1 MPEPVTMGAGY
12 LVFTGA
18 VAIGGVITGYFM
30 RKEAEKEARR
40 RSERQ
45 RMRREAQERDARA
58 REAANNVAVRIGQD
72 ADAIVTRMREK
83 QQEFSGLISS
93 LNTAIVSNQ
102 HSTDE
107 LQGIITTM
115 QDNLT
120 DLISSTEA
128 MTLELTQLRDR
139 LKTVTAQ
146 LEETRAQLA
155 EKDKMMR
162 EAVDS
167 ITRRTE
173 GLRTRANQSIEELQQ
188 QIQATE
194 EQTTNHVE
202 VTTLRAELLQSKRQ
216 NQVYQQK
223 IAELTEINRRQLDVI
238 AKFSP
243 QSVAGRVSNQSSPA
257 QPNNRLQR
265 PKAGSLFDKSG
276 RGSQPDSRSKD
287 SGTTLSSSLPT
298 ELYRKTTFN

>member
-18 VAIGGVITGYFM
+18 VAVGGVITGYFM
-30 RKEAEKEARR
+30 RKEAEKDERR
-40 RSERQ
+40 RAERQ
-45 RMRREAQERDARA
+45 RMRREAQQRDARA
-58 REAANNVAVRIGQD
+58 REAANEVAVRIGHD

-83 QQEFSGLISS
+83 QQQFSGLITS
-93 LNTAIVSNQ
+93 LNTAIVSHQ

-120 DLISSTEA
+120 DLINSTEA
-128 MTLELTQLRDR
+128 MTLELTQLRDK

-146 LEETRAQLA
+146 LEDTRAQLV

-162 EAVDS
+162 EVVDS
-167 ITRRTE
+167 ITRKTE
-173 GLRTRANQSIEELQQ
+173 GLSMRASQSIEELQQ
-188 QIQATE
+188 QMQTTE
-194 EQTTNHVE
+194 EQTPHHLE
-202 VTTLRAELLQSKRQ
+202 VTTLRAELLQSRKQ
-216 NQVYQQK
+216 NQQYLQK
-223 IAELTEINRRQLDVI
+223 IAELTEVNRRQSDLI

-243 QSVAGRVSNQSSPA
+243 HSVTGRVSNQSSPA
-257 QPNNRLQR
+257 QSNKLQR

-276 RGSQPDSRSKD
+276 RRNPSDIRSHD
-287 SGTTLSSSLPT
+287 ASTTLSSSLPT
-298 ELYRKTTFN
+298 KLHGNGSFN

>member
-1 MPEPVTMGAGY
+1 
-12 LVFTGA
+12 
-18 VAIGGVITGYFM
+18 
-30 RKEAEKEARR
+30 
-40 RSERQ
+40 
-45 RMRREAQERDARA
+45 
-58 REAANNVAVRIGQD
+58 
-72 ADAIVTRMREK
+72 MREK

-139 LKTVTAQ
+139 LKTVTTQ
-146 LEETRAQLA
+146 LEEARVQLA

-173 GLRTRANQSIEELQQ
+173 GLSMRANQSIEELQQ
-188 QIQATE
+188 QIQVTE
-194 EQTTNHVE
+194 EETPGHVE
-202 VTTLRAELLQSKRQ
+202 ITTLRAELLQSRKQ
-216 NQVYQQK
+216 NQLYQRK
-223 IAELTEINRRQLDVI
+223 ISELTEINRRQLDVI
-238 AKFSP
+238 SKFSP

-257 QPNNRLQR
+257 QPNNSLQR

-276 RGSQPDSRSKD
+276 RRSPPDSRSKD
-287 SGTTLSSSLPT
+287 TSTTLSSSLPT